1 MISVVVIDDNKPLA
15 DRIACTI
22 AWKEL
27 GCEVVA
33 VEYSGIQGKKAIL
46 QYLPELIISDI
57 RMPGLSG
64 LEMVELVRE
73 HVPASKVIFISA
85 YEEFELAYRAIKL
98 NAFDYL
104 TKPFTQAELVKTVQR
119 AVNEIKEARE
129 TLRTPEEEKN
139 EKKSVA
145 ARALEYMEKHMS
157 ERLTVADLAAIFDL
171 SPNHLSRLIQ
181 QETGSRF
188 VDIAARQRIEKAK
201 ALLRS
206 SDLRVAE
213 IGEMVGY
220 QTYLSFYKAFIRSEG
235 MAPTEYEQ
243 KFHAKDDPS

>member
-33 VEYSGIQGKKAIL
+33 VEYNGFQGKKAIL

-57 RMPGLSG
+57 RMPGLDG

-73 HVPASKVIFISA
+73 HIPASKVIFISA
-85 YEEFELAYRAIKL
+85 YEEFQLAYRAIKL

-104 TKPFTQAELVKTVQR
+104 TKPFTQAELVRTVQR
-119 AVNEIKEARE
+119 AVSALKEAAAPDAPRTEE
-129 TLRTPEEEKN
+129 TG
-139 EKKSVA
+139 EKKTVA
-145 ARALEYMEKHMS
+145 ARALEYLEKHIGD
-157 ERLTVADLAAIFDL
+157 RLTVADLAERFGL
-171 SPNHLSRLIQ
+171 SPNHLSRLIL
-181 QETGSRF
+181 QETGSHF
-188 VDIAARQRIEKAK
+188 GELATKMRIEKAK

-206 SDLRVAE
+206 GDFKVAE

-235 MAPTEYEQ
+235 IAPTEYG
-243 KFHAKDDPS
+243 KTPDSKG